1 MTLDV
6 YADLACP
13 WCSIGEAHLARALA
27 ARPDLAVERRWR
39 PFQLQPGLPRAG
51 VPLRPF
57 FPDKFGGEDAM
68 QAAFARTAEAG
79 RAAGLPFDFSRLAGA
94 PNTADA
100 HRLVLLAGAHGRTW
114 EAARALF
121 DGYFAHGRDLSDA
134 DTLVERVAGAGVPA
148 DEARDVLASDRFADD
163 VAAAQAEASALGIG
177 GVPFVVVAGRYGVS
191 GAQPPEV
198 WADVLDRVAAETA
211 SEDAP

>member
-27 ARPDLAVERRWR
+27 ARPHLAARRRWR
-39 PFQLQPGLPRAG
+39 PFQLQPDLPRAG

-68 QAAFARTAEAG
+68 QAAFARTAAAG
-79 RAAGLPFDFSRLAGA
+79 RAAGLPFDFDRLAGA

-100 HRLVLLAGAHGRTW
+100 HRLVLLAGAHDRTW

-121 DGYFAHGRDLSDA
+121 DGYFAHGRDLSDP
-134 DTLVERVAGAGVPA
+134 DTLVELVTGAGVPA
-148 DEARDVLASDRFADD
+148 DEARDVLAGDRFADEL
-163 VAAAQAEASALGIG
+163 AAAQTEAAALGVR
-177 GVPFVVVAGRYGVS
+177 GVPFVVVAGRYGIS
-191 GAQPPEV
+191 GAQPVEV
-198 WADVLDRVAAETA
+198 LLEMLDRVAAE
-211 SEDAP
+211 

>member
-27 ARPDLAVERRWR
+27 ARPGLAVERRWR

-79 RAAGLPFDFSRLAGA
+79 RAAGVPFDFARLAGA
-94 PNTADA
+94 ANTADA
-100 HRLVLLAGAHGRTW
+100 HRLVLLAGAHDRTW

-121 DGYFAHGRDLSDA
+121 DGYFAYGRDLSDP
-134 DTLVERVAGAGVPA
+134 DTLVELVAGAGVPA
-148 DEARDVLASDRFADD
+148 DEARDVLATARYADD
-163 VAAAQAEASALGIG
+163 VAAAQAEAAALGVN
-177 GVPFVVVAGRYGVS
+177 GVPFVVIDGRYGVS
-191 GAQPPEV
+191 GAQPAEV
-198 WADVLDRVAAETA
+198 WTDLLDRVAAE
-211 SEDAP
+211 